1 MRFFGRAGESTDNLM
16 IPPEIHP
23 KEPNSRARLPM
34 LHHLRLGWRFPRS
47 ALRDFTEQLLSK
59 REIIIHPFRH
69 PPDAPPSEAGREGYL
84 TESRRDGSSSRIAA
98 ILAASTSDAAS
109 PHVARSISE
118 ARRQSGRLPKTAI
131 TFFLHPSPLLSPSA
145 PPPFPFNL
153 HTISPAWTCRP
164 LSDFFSDSRT

>member
-1 MRFFGRAGESTDNLM
+1 
-16 IPPEIHP
+16 
-23 KEPNSRARLPM
+23 M
-34 LHHLRLGWRFPRS
+34 LDHLRLGWRFPRS

-131 TFFLHPSPLLSPSA
+131 TFFLHPLSP
-145 PPPFPFNL
+145 PPRLRRFLLIYIQFRQ
-153 HTISPAWTCRP
+153 WTCRP
-164 LSDFFSDSRT
+164 LSDFFSRSRT